1 MINDIKN
8 KFKGYKPYIN
18 GYENMKRA
26 SVLIPIVE
34 INNIHHILFEV
45 RSKNLK
51 HQPNEISFPGGKIES
66 NETPYDAAIRETCEE
81 LGTFNDNIEIISS
94 LDLLITPVKFI
105 IHPYLGYIK
114 NINNLNINKDEVDH
128 TFLVPIKYLL
138 ENPPNTYNNTVKVF
152 PDENLPYGSIPNQK
166 DYKFESGS
174 YPILFY
180 KYKDYV
186 IWGMTAKILE
196 NFLNFLSE

>member
-1 MINDIKN
+1 
-8 KFKGYKPYIN
+8 
-18 GYENMKRA
+18 
-26 SVLIPIVE
+26 
-34 INNIHHILFEV
+34 
-45 RSKNLK
+45 
-51 HQPNEISFPGGKIES
+51 
-66 NETPYDAAIRETCEE
+66 
-81 LGTFNDNIEIISS
+81 
-94 LDLLITPVKFI
+94 
-105 IHPYLGYIK
+105 
-114 NINNLNINKDEVDH
+114 
-128 TFLVPIKYLL
+128 
-138 ENPPNTYNNTVKVF
+138 F

>member
-1 MINDIKN
+1 MT
-8 KFKGYKPYIN
+8 
-18 GYENMKRA
+18 
-26 SVLIPIVE
+26 
-34 INNIHHILFEV
+34 IL
-45 RSKNLK
+45 
-51 HQPNEISFPGGKIES
+51 
-66 NETPYDAAIRETCEE
+66 
-81 LGTFNDNIEIISS
+81 
-94 LDLLITPVKFI
+94 
-105 IHPYLGYIK
+105 
-114 NINNLNINKDEVDH
+114 
-128 TFLVPIKYLL
+128 FLVPIKYLL
-138 ENPPNTYNNTVKVF
+138 ENPPNTYSNTVKVF